1 LYEDK
6 SVCKLSSVS
15 VSTLL
20 VELVSLVSLAFVS
33 LFPLVSLVALSWLG
47 DRVDIGLGVA
57 AGVGV
62 RLLHLSL
69 FTRSSMLILLSC
81 SAVILVVSR
90 FFALLACG

>member
-1 LYEDK
+1 M
-6 SVCKLSSVS
+6 CKLSSVS

-33 LFPLVSLVALSWLG
+33 LVPLSWLG